1 MKKLLLAFR
10 SFPSPVTLSQGFMD
24 VIHTDY
30 IIIIDDETTNFMYNA
45 LVNLKGGEHE
55 PNLKRNT
62 FRRAEKRI
70 AAFILTPLPQ

>member
-1 MKKLLLAFR
+1 
-10 SFPSPVTLSQGFMD
+10 MD

-70 AAFILTPLPQ
+70 